1 MYNQQNVFTGIQD
14 RIMQEL
20 PFSKVISFEKAVGT
34 NASYSVNI
42 DKEHFPRLSESCCS
56 VLEPIHADFRFFK
69 DLQGLSTIEGSL
81 KAKVTFICQRC
92 SKEFVKELNCTFSS
106 TCDEQKA
113 KSLKIDQKLDIVE
126 LNDDGTFNLL
136 DFLEDCLLLE
146 IPFITSH
153 DEGDIECIENENGWS
168 FGKIVKSSEDNPFA
182 KLQSLKENLKK

>member
-1 MYNQQNVFTGIQD
+1 MYNQQNVFTVIQD

-56 VLEPIHADFRFFK
+56 VLEPVHADFRFFK

-106 TCDEQKA
+106 R
-113 KSLKIDQKLDIVE
+113 V
-126 LNDDGTFNLL
+126 
-136 DFLEDCLLLE
+136 
-146 IPFITSH
+146 
-153 DEGDIECIENENGWS
+153 
-168 FGKIVKSSEDNPFA
+168 
-182 KLQSLKENLKK
+182 